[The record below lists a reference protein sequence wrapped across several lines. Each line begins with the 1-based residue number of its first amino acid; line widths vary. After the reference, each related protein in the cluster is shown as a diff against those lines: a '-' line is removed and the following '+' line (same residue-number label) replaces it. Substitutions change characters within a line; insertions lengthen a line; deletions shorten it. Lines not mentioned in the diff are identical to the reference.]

1 MTIEFYEFDEHRP
14 ISALIFHEVN
24 SLIRSEAI
32 WNIMKVD
39 KLFCKSIDG
48 SFDRRIA
55 GREGKSI
62 SKISG

>member
-1 MTIEFYEFDEHRP
+1 MNLMNIGLFLHFIFY
-14 ISALIFHEVN
+14 EVN

-32 WNIMKVD
+32 RNIMKVD
-39 KLFCKSIDG
+39 KLFCKPTDG

-55 GREGKSI
+55 GREGKCI